1 MRCVCKETDLVVT
14 WEGVVDDA
22 LHGGR
27 WMMECH
33 CNWRAVVKEGVEWW

>member
-1 MRCVCKETDLVVT
+1 MEAVP
-14 WEGVVDDA
+14 